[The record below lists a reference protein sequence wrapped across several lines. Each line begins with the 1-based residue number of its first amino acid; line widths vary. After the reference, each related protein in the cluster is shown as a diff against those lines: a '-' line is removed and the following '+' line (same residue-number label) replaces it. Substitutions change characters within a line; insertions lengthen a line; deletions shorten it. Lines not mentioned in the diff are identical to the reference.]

1 MVAEGDSNRELT
13 RLMTKAGRL
22 QFIMLMAVFLGF
34 VAVGRPFVIL
44 WAGGKEQ
51 FAVDY
56 PVALLLFAS
65 TIVPP
70 SSLWGWRSS
79 GPRICTGSGPGS
91 IWPPPPSMWG

>member
-1 MVAEGDSNRELT
+1 
-13 RLMTKAGRL
+13 MTKAGRL

-51 FAVDY
+51 FSVDY

-65 TIVPP
+65 TIV
-70 SSLWGWRSS
+70 SAIQFVGWRSS
-79 GPRICTGSGPGS
+79 GPRTCIASGPGS
-91 IWPPPPSMWG
+91 IWVPPPSTSG

>member
-1 MVAEGDSNRELT
+1 
-13 RLMTKAGRL
+13 MTKAGRL

-44 WAGGKEQ
+44 WVGGKEQ

-65 TIVPP
+65 TIVSAIQFVGLEILRQEYAPVP
-70 SSLWGWRSS
+70 GLGLS
-79 GPRICTGSGPGS
+79 GRRRR
-91 IWPPPPSMWG
+91 

>member
-51 FAVDY
+51 LAVDY

-65 TIVPP
+65 TIV
-70 SSLWGWRSS
+70 SAIQFVGL
-79 GPRICTGSGPGS
+79 
-91 IWPPPPSMWG
+91 